1 MQTAALYIRVST
13 DKQEELSP
21 DAQKRLLI
29 EYAEKHGMLISEQY
43 IFMEGGISGKKADK
57 RPKFQQMI
65 GLAKSK
71 NRPFDVILVWKFSRF
86 ARNQEESIVYKS
98 LLKQNNVEVISISE
112 PLIDGPFGSLIE
124 RIIEWMDEYY
134 SIRLAGEVTRGM
146 TEKALKGGYQ
156 ASPPLGYKIVHAG
169 ELPIIVPEE
178 ADIVKTIYQKY
189 ATEGLTFFQIARYL
203 NTMGFKTKQGKD
215 FERRSV
221 EYIIQ
226 NPLYKGYVRWNRVNN
241 ATKIVNDESEW
252 ITEKGQHESIIS
264 EELFDQAQAKYASEY
279 IPSKARPVTEYKHW
293 LSGLI
298 KCSNCGRSMTASKVK
313 QSRFMQFSCNGYT
326 KGKCPVCNSVSENK
340 LIPAILEVLQKVIA
354 SGEVEYSISRKV
366 TNSSDTQILEQQ
378 LLRLEEKHKRIKAAY
393 INGIDTLVEYTQN
406 KTLIQKETDSL
417 HKQLKALKTKNVQNN
432 MIDMVS
438 RINSV
443 YKLINDE
450 TIDNLTKN
458 ASMKSI
464 IEKIVFNKKEG
475 LLDVYFYYD

>member
-29 EYAEKHGMLISEQY
+29 EYAEKHGMLISEEY

-71 NRPFDVILVWKFSRF
+71 NHPFDAILVWKYSRF

-98 LLKQNNVEVISISE
+98 LLKQNNVDVISISE
-112 PLIDGPFGSLIE
+112 PLIDGPFGTLIE

-156 ASPPLGYKIVHAG
+156 ASPPLGYKIVHSG
-169 ELPIIVPEE
+169 ELPAIVPDE
-178 ADIVKTIYQKY
+178 AEIIKNIFQQYVD
-189 ATEGLTFFQIARYL
+189 EGLTFFQIARYL
-203 NTMGFKTKQGKD
+203 NTLGLKTKQGKN
-215 FERRSV
+215 FERRSI

-226 NPLYKGYVRWNRVNN
+226 NPMYKGYIRWNRVNSS
-241 ATKIVNDESEW
+241 TKEVKDESEW
-252 ITEKGQHESIIS
+252 IIEKGEHEPIIS
-264 EELFDQAQAKYASEY
+264 DELFDQAQKRYTTEY
-279 IPSKARPVTEYKHW
+279 IPKKSRPVTEYKHW

-313 QSRFMQFSCNGYT
+313 HSRYMYFNCNGYT
-326 KGKCPVCNSVSENK
+326 KGKCPVCNSASENQ
-340 LIPAILEVLQKVIA
+340 LTPSILSVLQNVIS

-366 TNSSDTQILEQQ
+366 NNISDTLLLEQQ
-378 LLRLEEKHKRIKAAY
+378 ILKLDEKNKRIKAAY
-393 INGIDTLVEYTQN
+393 INGIDTLEEYKQN
-406 KTLIQKETDSL
+406 KTLVQKETYSL
-417 HKQLKALKTKNVQNN
+417 QLQLKELKKKDVQNN
-432 MIDMVS
+432 MQEMVS
-438 RINSV
+438 RISSV
-443 YKLINDE
+443 YKLITDE
-450 TIDNLTKN
+450 NVDNITKN
-458 ASMKSI
+458 SSMKSI

>member
-1 MQTAALYIRVST
+1 MRTAALYIRVST

-29 EYAEKHGMLISEQY
+29 EYAEKHGILISEQY

-71 NRPFDVILVWKFSRF
+71 NHPFDVILVWKFSRF

-98 LLKQNNVEVISISE
+98 LLKQNNIDVISISE

-134 SIRLAGEVTRGM
+134 SIRLAGEVYRGM

-169 ELPIIVPEE
+169 ELPEIVPGE
-178 ADIVKTIYQKY
+178 AEIVKTIFQKY
-189 ATEGLTFFQIARYL
+189 VVEGLTLFQIARYL
-203 NTMGFKTKQGKD
+203 NALGFKTKQGKN

-226 NPLYKGYVRWNRVNN
+226 NPMYKGYIRWNRVNN
-241 ATKIVNDESEW
+241 ATKEIKDESEW
-252 ITEKGQHESIIS
+252 ITEKGQHEQIIS
-264 EELFDQAQAKYASEY
+264 EELFDQAQKKFTTECT
-279 IPSKARPVTEYKHW
+279 PSKARPVTEYKHW

-313 QSRFMQFSCNGYT
+313 QSRFMHFTCNGYT
-326 KGKCPVCNSVSENK
+326 KGKCPVCNSVSENQ
-340 LIPAILEVLQKVIA
+340 LIPAILGVLQKVIS
-354 SGEVEYSISRKV
+354 SGEVEYTVAKRV
-366 TNSSDTQILEQQ
+366 TNSSDTYLLEQQ
-378 LLRLEEKHKRIKAAY
+378 LLRLDEKYKRIKAAY
-393 INGIDTLVEYTQN
+393 INGIDTLKEYKHN
-406 KTLIQKETDSL
+406 KELIQKESDSL
-417 HKQLKALKTKNVQNN
+417 NNQLKELKKTMVQDNN
-432 MIDMVS
+432 QEMVN

-443 YKLINDE
+443 YKLITDDK
-450 TIDNLTKN
+450 IDNLTKN

-475 LLDVYFYYD
+475 LLDVFFYYD

>member
-1 MQTAALYIRVST
+1 MRRAALYIRVST

-21 DAQKRLLI
+21 DAQKRILM
-29 EYAEKHGMLISEQY
+29 EYAKKNDILILEQY
-43 IFMEGGISGKKADK
+43 IFMENGISGKKADK

-71 NRPFDVILVWKFSRF
+71 AHPFDVILVWKFSRF

-98 LLKQNNVEVISISE
+98 LLKQNNIEVISISE

-169 ELPIIVPEE
+169 EMPIIIPKE
-178 ADIVKTIYQKY
+178 ADIVKTIFQKY
-189 ATEGLTFFQIARYL
+189 VEEGLTFFQIAKYL
-203 NTMGFKTKQGKD
+203 NTFGLKTKHGKN

-226 NPLYKGYVRWNRVNN
+226 NPMYKGYIRWNRVNN
-241 ATKIVNDESEW
+241 TTKELKDESEW
-252 ITEKGQHESIIS
+252 IVKKGRHEPIIS
-264 EELFDQAQAKYASEY
+264 EELFERAQKRYSSEY
-279 IPSKARPVTEYKHW
+279 TPSKARPVTEYKHW

-313 QSRFMQFSCNGYT
+313 QSRFMHFSCNGYA
-326 KGKCPVCNSVSENK
+326 KGKCPVSNSVSENE
-340 LIPAILEVLQKVIA
+340 LIPAILLVLQTVISSGDIDYINEKKVNN
-354 SGEVEYSISRKV
+354 
-366 TNSSDTQILEQQ
+366 TSDTYIFEQQ
-378 LLRLEEKHKRIKAAY
+378 LLRLEEKYKRMKAAY
-393 INGIDTLVEYTQN
+393 INGIDTLEEYKQN
-406 KTLIQKETDSL
+406 KTLIEKESEAL
-417 HKQLKALKTKNVQNN
+417 KNQLKEKKAAPTSDNSQDL
-432 MIDMVS
+432 VS
-438 RINSV
+438 RISNV
-443 YKLINDE
+443 YKLLTND

-458 ASMKSI
+458 ISMKSI

-475 LLDVYFYYD
+475 LLDIYFYYD

>member
-1 MQTAALYIRVST
+1 MRTAALYIRVST

-29 EYAEKHGMLISEQY
+29 EYAEKHSILISEQY

-71 NRPFDVILVWKFSRF
+71 NHPFDVILVWKFSRF

-98 LLKQNNVEVISISE
+98 LLKQNNIDVISISE

-134 SIRLAGEVTRGM
+134 SIRLAGEVYRGM

-169 ELPIIVPEE
+169 ELPEIVPGE
-178 ADIVKTIYQKY
+178 AEIVKTIFQKY
-189 ATEGLTFFQIARYL
+189 VVEGLTLFQIARYL
-203 NTMGFKTKQGKD
+203 NALGFKTKQGKN

-226 NPLYKGYVRWNRVNN
+226 NPIYKGYIRWNRVNN
-241 ATKIVNDESEW
+241 ATKEIKDESEW
-252 ITEKGQHESIIS
+252 ITEKGQHEPIIS
-264 EELFDQAQAKYASEY
+264 EELFDQAQKKFLTDYT
-279 IPSKARPVTEYKHW
+279 PSKARPVTEYKHW

-313 QSRFMQFSCNGYT
+313 QSRFMHFTCNGYT
-326 KGKCPVCNSVSENK
+326 KGKCPVCNSVSENQ
-340 LIPAILEVLQKVIA
+340 LIPAILGVLQKVIS
-354 SGEVEYSISRKV
+354 SGEVEYTVTKKT
-366 TNSSDTQILEQQ
+366 TNSSDTCLLEQQ
-378 LLRLEEKHKRIKAAY
+378 LLRLDEKYKRIKAAY
-393 INGIDTLVEYTQN
+393 INGIDTLEEYKHN
-406 KTLIQKETDSL
+406 KELIQKETDGL
-417 HKQLKALKTKNVQNN
+417 NDQLKELKKTMVQDNKL
-432 MIDMVS
+432 DMVS

-443 YKLINDE
+443 YKLITDDK
-450 TIDNLTKN
+450 IDNLTKN

-475 LLDVYFYYD
+475 LLDVFFYYD